1 MSVGAPRSE
10 KDIEDFNCELS
21 WRMNCVRIEIEK
33 MQFKENG
40 NLEGRK
46 NVCKIGKASI
56 SLHMILCWDVI
67 SVGGTTKAIWM
78 TLNMIER

>member
-1 MSVGAPRSE
+1 MSVGVPWSE
-10 KDIEDFNCELS
+10 KDIEDFKCELS
-21 WRMNCVRIEIEK
+21 WRMNCVRSEIEK

-56 SLHMILCWDVI
+56 SLHIL
-67 SVGGTTKAIWM
+67 
-78 TLNMIER
+78 

>member
-1 MSVGAPRSE
+1 
-10 KDIEDFNCELS
+10 
-21 WRMNCVRIEIEK
+21 MNCVRIEIKK

-56 SLHMILCWDVI
+56 SLHIL
-67 SVGGTTKAIWM
+67 
-78 TLNMIER
+78 